1 MKTKMMNLMFLNTFL
16 VLLIYNVGSI
26 SITEFK
32 TNSFRDSNS
41 IKNYA
46 LDNQNFIETNLKLN
60 NNFMSNF
67 ILIYNLS
74 IS

>member
-1 MKTKMMNLMFLNTFL
+1 MMNLMFLNTFL

>member
-1 MKTKMMNLMFLNTFL
+1 MNLMFLNTFL